1 MSTVTFDTHKFVK
14 QLEAAGASP
23 QLAEAFVT
31 AQKEIL
37 SDALDSTLVTKAD
50 LKEVKTELKADL
62 ASLKVEMATVRGD
75 IGTLKWMIG
84 ALFALA
90 AANFAKQFF

>member
-37 SDALDSTLVTKAD
+37 SDALDSTLATRAG
-50 LKEVKTELKADL
+50 LLEVKTELKADIAAVKADL
-62 ASLKVEMATVRGD
+62 
-75 IGTLKWMIG
+75 GTLKWMIG